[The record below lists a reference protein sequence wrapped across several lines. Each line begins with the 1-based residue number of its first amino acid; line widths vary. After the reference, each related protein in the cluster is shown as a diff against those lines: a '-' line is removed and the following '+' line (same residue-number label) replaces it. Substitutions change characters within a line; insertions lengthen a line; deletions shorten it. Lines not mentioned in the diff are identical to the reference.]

1 MGKKLEDALKR
12 IEEFEENA
20 KLKAYAVHRV
30 HHIEKGYNSC
40 YHLVKL

>member
-30 HHIEKGYNSC
+30 YS
-40 YHLVKL
+40 VKNLSVE